1 MDFETF
7 FITLFL
13 GVLGTVILGNL
24 LNIPDAGAIVSIAF
38 VGGCIV
44 KEINTGHKGEQK
56 DLKPKNF
63 EEASNELSLLEL
75 SIIIQIILQ

>member
-1 MDFETF
+1 MDFKTF
-7 FITLFL
+7 FITLFF

-44 KEINTGHKGEQK
+44 KEINTGHKGE
-56 DLKPKNF
+56 
-63 EEASNELSLLEL
+63 
-75 SIIIQIILQ
+75 